1 MDCLDALCVHVR
13 RERFNQLGSYSLMLV
28 AWSNGKVVDLERAT
42 IVERNILVPPLLFPA
57 ARLLLYITRTACN
70 YWPVVEPVT
79 LFRTWRKWCVRLR
92 E

>member
-13 RERFNQLGSYSLMLV
+13 QEPFHQSGGYALMLV
-28 AWSNGKVVDLERAT
+28 SWSNGKVVDLERAT

-57 ARLLLYITRTACN
+57 ARLLLYITRTACI